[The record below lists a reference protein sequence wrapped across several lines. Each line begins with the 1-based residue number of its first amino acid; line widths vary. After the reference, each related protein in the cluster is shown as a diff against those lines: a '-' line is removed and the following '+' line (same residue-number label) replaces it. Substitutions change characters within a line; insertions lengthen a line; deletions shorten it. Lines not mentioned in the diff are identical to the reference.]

1 MIFLSLFN
9 SQFKVVTSGYIGSGH
24 NSTNPNFDIGL
35 LRVSDDIM
43 GYIDLYKQQIFKVLW

>member
-24 NSTNPNFDIGL
+24 NSTNPNFYIGL